1 MKLACVL
8 ASLVTLVAAQDAT
21 TDSIEIVGGKE
32 APVGKHRYLAGLKE
46 SPDADSSC
54 GGSLIAPKVIL
65 TAAHCT
71 GNGLSYAVVGSH
83 YLSGSSD
90 GELVKVTKEIKH
102 PNNNPSTFANDVAIL
117 LLERSITTIQPV
129 KVSFETVGV
138 GVDTWVRGWGTAS
151 SGGSQSSVLKE
162 LKVKTWDSANATKNL
177 SPYTVD
183 RTMVV

>member
-8 ASLVTLVAAQDAT
+8 ASLVALVAAQDAT

-32 APVGKHRYLAGLKE
+32 AAVGKHRYLAGLKE

-54 GGSLIAPKVIL
+54 SGSLIGPKVIL
-65 TAAHCT
+65 TAAHC
-71 GNGLSYAVVGSH
+71 AVVGSH

-102 PNNNPSTFANDVAIL
+102 PKYNDTTMANDVAIL

-138 GVDTWVRGWGTAS
+138 GVDTWVRGWGTTS
-151 SGGSQSSVLKE
+151 S
-162 LKVKTWDSANATKNL
+162 
-177 SPYTVD
+177 
-183 RTMVV
+183 